1 MRVLA
6 FESSAKTASVALSD
20 GGRILSSMTVDAG
33 RTHSEILLPM
43 AEDLLC
49 ESKLSFADIDGFAVT
64 TGPGSFTG
72 IRIGVAT
79 VKGLAFGRGIPCFGI
94 SSLEGLA
101 YNLKGLRGIFVP
113 VIDCRRNEC
122 YTALFSSDGE
132 HIERLTEDTQIKIA
146 DLAPLL
152 SQYANTP
159 LYLVG
164 DASARAKDILT
175 PLGVNF
181 EVTPEAMRLANA
193 ASLLVIAEER
203 LARGEYTDDSTLTAV
218 YLKPAQA
225 ERERLEKEQQNKGE
239 IQNA

>member
-1 MRVLA
+1 MKCLA

-20 GGRILSSMTVDAG
+20 GGRPLGLMTVDAG

-43 AEDLLC
+43 AEDLLK
-49 ESKLSFADIDGFAVT
+49 ESRLTFSDIDGYAVT
-64 TGPGSFTG
+64 VGPGSFTG

-79 VKGLAFGRGIPCFGI
+79 VKGLAFGKEKPCFGI

-113 VIDCRRNEC
+113 VLDCRRNEC

-132 HIERLTEDTQIKIA
+132 KIERLTEDMQMRII

-152 SQYANTP
+152 EPNRGTP
-159 LYLVG
+159 IYLVG
-164 DASARAKDILT
+164 DAYEKARSLLC
-175 PLGVNF
+175 PLGVIPEN
-181 EVTPEAMRLANA
+181 TPDAMRLPNA
-193 ASLLVIAEER
+193 QSLCTIAEER
-203 LARGEYTDDSTLTAV
+203 MARGEGVSDSALTAL

-225 ERERLEKEQQNKGE
+225 ERERLEREKQN
-239 IQNA
+239 

>member
-1 MRVLA
+1 MKFLA

-20 GGRILSSMTVDAG
+20 EGRLLGLTTVDAG

-43 AEDLLC
+43 AEDLLK
-49 ESKLSFADIDGFAVT
+49 EARLSFKEIDGYAVT
-64 TGPGSFTG
+64 VGPGSFTG

-79 VKGLAFGRGIPCFGI
+79 VKGLAFGKEKPCFGI

-113 VIDCRRNEC
+113 VLDCRRNEC

-132 HIERLTEDTQIKIA
+132 RIERLTEDMQMRIV

-152 SQYANTP
+152 APYREMP
-159 LYLVG
+159 IYLVG
-164 DASARAKDILT
+164 DAYEKAKALLS
-175 PLGVNF
+175 PLGVETEN
-181 EVTPEAMRLANA
+181 TPDAMRLPSA
-193 ASLLVIAEER
+193 ASLLIIAEER
-203 LARGEYTDDSTLTAV
+203 MARGEYLNDSALTAL

-225 ERERLEKEQQNKGE
+225 ERERLEREKQN
-239 IQNA
+239 